1 MVLIM
6 SLGYDKF
13 ELVDAGTQRDPFAKR
28 IMRMR
33 AGLLD
38 VATVDNLLKDETPTG
53 VYPKDEITMSQPYY
67 TPYDQDVGNAIGKA
81 IVHAQ
86 GVARREHIKADRI
99 ERVNQFTVSLRH
111 ELRFVTPVP
120 SALLE
125 KELWQDIGVYNAA
138 YPTYKAQPDRAALHR
153 WLQLASAYVRNQD
166 RSVEEIRHNLQELEV
181 YVSAG
186 LHCVADAE
194 RINEESS
201 HVADS
206 LSKLV
211 A

>member
-1 MVLIM
+1 M
-6 SLGYDKF
+6 SLGHDEF
-13 ELVDAGTQRDPFAKR
+13 ELVDAGTQQDPFAKR
-28 IMRMR
+28 IMRIR
-33 AGLLD
+33 EGLLD

-53 VYPKDEITMSQPYY
+53 VYPKDEPPMSQPYY
-67 TPYDQDVGNAIGKA
+67 TPYDHDVGNAIGKA
-81 IVHAQ
+81 IIHAQ

-99 ERVNQFTVSLRH
+99 ERVNQFIVSLRH

-125 KELWQDIGVYNAA
+125 KDLWQDIGIYNSA
-138 YPTYKAQPDRAALHR
+138 YPTYKAKPDRGDFHK
-153 WLQLASAYVRNQD
+153 WLQLASVYVRSQD

-201 HVADS
+201 RVADS
-206 LSKLV
+206 LTKLV